1 MIACCTASRFPAT
14 NRFIMPRFRATATTA
29 RPICFTPLNTNRGD
43 MDTNKAS
50 NPQPL
55 SPTLTGAEEDGL
67 PPRTVKALLAEGH
80 LAIQAE
86 LSRLIEPLVTIGDP
100 DLNDRL
106 FRLLAMIWV

>member
-1 MIACCTASRFPAT
+1 MIARCTVIRFPAI
-14 NRFIMPRFRATATTA
+14 NRFVMPRFRATATSA

-43 MDTNKAS
+43 MDTKKAS

-55 SPTLTGAEEDGL
+55 SPTLTGADDDDQ
-67 PPRTVKALLAEGH
+67 PPRTVKDLFAEGH

-86 LSRLIEPLVTIGDP
+86 ISRLIEPLVTIGDP

-106 FRLLAMIWV
+106 FHLLTMI